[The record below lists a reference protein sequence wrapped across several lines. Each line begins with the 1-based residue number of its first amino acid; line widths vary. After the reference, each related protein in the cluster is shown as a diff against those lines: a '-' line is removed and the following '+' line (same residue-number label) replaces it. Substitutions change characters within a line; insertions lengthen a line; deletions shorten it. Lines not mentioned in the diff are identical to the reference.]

1 MKTGEQTIYIINR
14 AKIKTKKN
22 TDTEDWLRMLM
33 CELIKLSGDLS
44 LTPTKIL
51 TSLGTAKMR
60 TIGLRIKKQI
70 LESGIHRNRRA

>member
-1 MKTGEQTIYIINR
+1 
-14 AKIKTKKN
+14 
-22 TDTEDWLRMLM
+22 MLM

-51 TSLGTAKMR
+51 TSWGTAKMR

-70 LESGIHRNRRA
+70 LESSIHRNRRARRRLLLYKPTVFGRDGDLGNTKH